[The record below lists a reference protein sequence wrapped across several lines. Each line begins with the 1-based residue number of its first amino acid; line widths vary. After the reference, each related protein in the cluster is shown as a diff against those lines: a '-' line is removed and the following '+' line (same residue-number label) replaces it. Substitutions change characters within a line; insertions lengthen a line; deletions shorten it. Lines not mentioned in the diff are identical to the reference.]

1 MKLLSIL
8 LFSSVLFAPFG
19 LHAAMNGGNFE
30 IYADTFSVVQDQLI
44 TNGGTF
50 TITNTGGE
58 SSAQTLG
65 GNVTG
70 SISNILGGMNLMWG
84 EIVIGDGVRFTTFTF
99 RNRAGGQTGNI
110 ESGTVTI
117 DTGGMGSMDSNTMTD
132 RIAEAINNV
141 NANLKIQ
148 ATSNGT
154 DSVSL
159 VNTRTSGVD
168 GNVVI
173 TETVADG
180 GFSVSGMSGGNSSTG
195 YKLQGGFQAMER
207 SSLSMSLNSNTIA
220 LGALSL
226 DSVSSGSVVLNVTT
240 DSTTGYTTS
249 VTEDGNLRKGAGG
262 DNDDINDVSDGSV
275 TAGSEEYGIATT
287 GDGGLLIPDT
297 ALNGEV
303 AVAASNDEVTS
314 QQTTIAFK
322 AAIART
328 SRAGSYSH
336 VVTFSSTANP

>member
-58 SSAQTLG
+58 SFATSSAS
-65 GNVTG
+65 V
-70 SISNILGGMNLMWG
+70 
-84 EIVIGDGVRFTTFTF
+84 
-99 RNRAGGQTGNI
+99 AGGF
-110 ESGTVTI
+110 V
-117 DTGGMGSMDSNTMTD
+117 
-132 RIAEAINNV
+132 
-141 NANLKIQ
+141 
-148 ATSNGT
+148 
-154 DSVSL
+154 
-159 VNTRTSGVD
+159 
-168 GNVVI
+168 
-173 TETVADG
+173 
-180 GFSVSGMSGGNSSTG
+180 F
-195 YKLQGGFQAMER
+195 QGGFQAMER
-207 SSLSMSLNSNTIA
+207 SSLSMSLNANTIA

-303 AVAASNDEVTS
+303 AVAASNDEVTA